1 MQHRKKEEA
10 VNLKKRMVNMNAR
23 HKVKAKERKEGQN
36 VPVYFNA
43 FLGSSP
49 KLPYFKMYT
58 Q

>member
-1 MQHRKKEEA
+1 
-10 VNLKKRMVNMNAR
+10 MNGR

-43 FLGSSP
+43 FLSSSL